1 MTEVVWYGWHT
12 LGGTPALGLN
22 VAGTALRVREGA
34 SFDRLVDG
42 LAILQAFC
50 QAVSEPPDLRAE
62 LESLR
67 GLLASGP
74 TDPILWQ
81 KALSAEAL
89 RDLVF
94 SRDLR
99 RQLDRLQDSFRAA
112 SEEQESRDE
121 RIRALEAEVARL
133 RDGILRHKSVR
144 VGMAYQADH
153 VLWGLLK

>member
-12 LGGTPALGLN
+12 LEGTPALGLN

-42 LAILQAFC
+42 LAALQAFC

-74 TDPILWQ
+74 ADPILWQ

-89 RDLVF
+89 RDLAF
-94 SRDLR
+94 SKDLR
-99 RQLDRLQDSFRAA
+99 CQLDRLQDFFRAV
-112 SEEQESRDE
+112 SERTSHDE
-121 RIRALEAEVARL
+121 RIRALEAEVALL
-133 RDGILRHKSVR
+133 RDGILRHKSAR
-144 VGMAYQADH
+144 VGTAYQADH
-153 VLWGLLK
+153 ALWGLLK